1 MGMDMPRLSF
11 GLLAAAFVVAP
22 LGAHAQSPGLPP
34 GPGKDAIEAVCTGCH
49 QTNLIGQSSG
59 YTREHW
65 KELIGTMID
74 LKASPEAPDGS
85 IWWVGQYGSILG
97 RLNPNTGEMKEW
109 PLPSTA
115 KPHTVEIDPKGRP
128 WYTGNMNGTVG
139 WLDPETGKITEYKM
153 PDPNAKDPHTLVFDK
168 QGVAWFSLQNSN
180 MMG

>member
-74 LKASPEAPDGS
+74 LKASPEALDEMTRYLAAHFP
-85 IWWVGQYGSILG
+85 
-97 RLNPNTGEMKEW
+97 PNTKR
-109 PLPSTA
+109 PA
-115 KPHTVEIDPKGRP
+115 KPMP
-128 WYTGNMNGTVG
+128 GNAQ
-139 WLDPETGKITEYKM
+139 ITFTE
-153 PDPNAKDPHTLVFDK
+153 
-168 QGVAWFSLQNSN
+168 
-180 MMG
+180 